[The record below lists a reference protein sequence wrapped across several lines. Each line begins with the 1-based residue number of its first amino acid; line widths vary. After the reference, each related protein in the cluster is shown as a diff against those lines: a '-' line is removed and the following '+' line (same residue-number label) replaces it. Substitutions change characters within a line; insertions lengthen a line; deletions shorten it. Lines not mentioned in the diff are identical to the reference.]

1 MKVYFEPSF
10 SRFIKRIDPHIK
22 EGIKKSLS
30 EVIDFYSTGQK
41 TTGLGIKH
49 LRGTLWE
56 ARSGIKIR
64 VLYDLSADQLT
75 FILAGSHD
83 DVKNFLKRI

>member
-1 MKVYFEPSF
+1 MDTHV
-10 SRFIKRIDPHIK
+10 K
-22 EGIKKSLS
+22 EGVKNSIN
-30 EVIDFYSTGQK
+30 EVIDFYITKQK
-41 TTGLGIKH
+41 TAGLGIKH

-75 FILAGSHD
+75 FILVGSHD